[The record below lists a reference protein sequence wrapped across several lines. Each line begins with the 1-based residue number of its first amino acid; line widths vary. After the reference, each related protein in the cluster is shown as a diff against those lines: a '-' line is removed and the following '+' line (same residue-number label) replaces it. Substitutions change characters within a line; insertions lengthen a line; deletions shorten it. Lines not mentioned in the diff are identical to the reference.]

1 MEIVR
6 TEGKRREKL
15 RDENTTPPGD
25 GATTRVLGGLV
36 RQAHL
41 DLYANKI
48 KTSPIIRKRKQVFS
62 YHRSLAAAPP

>member
-6 TEGKRREKL
+6 TEGKRREKS

-41 DLYANKI
+41 DLYANDI
-48 KTSPIIRKRKQVFS
+48 GTVGRGRLQASWCGQASRLLF
-62 YHRSLAAAPP
+62 